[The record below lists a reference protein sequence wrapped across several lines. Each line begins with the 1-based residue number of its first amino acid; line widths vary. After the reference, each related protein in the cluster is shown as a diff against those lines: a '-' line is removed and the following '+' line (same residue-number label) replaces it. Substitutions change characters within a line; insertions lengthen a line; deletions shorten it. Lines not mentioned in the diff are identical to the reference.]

1 MSDYFNGL
9 IHTITAIVAIDNRA
23 EHKHEKSVNG
33 KSLHNRNHET
43 NDSISNNSILEL
55 AFFEIFCQNVVFF
68 AKWCDG
74 ISSNFTVCTSVK
86 KFPSKL
92 MKAPDM
98 QNFAVVLQN
107 MIDRNAPQDLTP
119 GYRDHG
125 EKQHGCWKL

>member
-9 IHTITAIVAIDNRA
+9 IHTIATIVAIDNRA

-43 NDSISNNSILEL
+43 NDSISNNSTIDV
-55 AFFEIFCQNVVFF
+55 AFHGTFYQNVVFF
-68 AKWCDG
+68 AQQSVG
-74 ISSNFTVCTSVK
+74 ISSNFTACTSVK